1 MKVQTKRILSFLL
14 VLVVF
19 CSALLPAM
27 IPPVRAVAVVDDA
40 AIAIGLL
47 FAGFAGITFSR
58 SDYAVQA
65 IQKFMTDCADAATE
79 IVYLAQNC
87 VKDGVLQLVADAKMR
102 YQTIITAMSAFFV
115 SSADASGA
123 LSGSM
128 SLGASYKPIKYVSSA
143 YTADLFRFS
152 VGENVILNV
161 GGGDMVWTLKHE
173 GVGTDWP
180 SLRLYRDGKLQH
192 MIYADNGK
200 TFLSGRFDVIYS
212 YNESSKNYNV
222 YVQIAS
228 LYTDGSS
235 RAYLTTGN
243 GFTWTLD
250 SLSSV
255 SITQAG
261 DNITYLQDAAVDG
274 TSALNRMNEIPE
286 PDKDP
291 DNDDKPV
298 EIPMVPFPIT
308 KELEIAKTG
317 QNKDADGNPLVDA
330 NGNPLVD
337 ADGNPLSQQKPGIIP
352 SELIDELTKLVE
364 QSKTDTPDTPN
375 NPDTDDDR
383 TKRHDA
389 DWKNVFPFCVPF
401 DLIEFIGV
409 LAAEPVAPAFDWRF
423 YAPNVVDYTMHID
436 LSSFD
441 DVARICRTLELLA
454 FCIGLI
460 LITRNIIRG

>member
-1 MKVQTKRILSFLL
+1 MKVQIKRIFSFLL

-19 CSALLPAM
+19 CSAMLPAM

-123 LSGSM
+123 LSGSL
-128 SLGASYKPIKYVSSA
+128 SLGGAVQPLELKSVWDATYD
-143 YTADLFRFS
+143 TFRF
-152 VGENVILNV
+152 
-161 GGGDMVWTLKHE
+161 
-173 GVGTDWP
+173 GVNDSIVETTSRGT
-180 SLRLYRDGKLQH
+180 R
-192 MIYADNGK
+192 
-200 TFLSGRFDVIYS
+200 TFSCAVKSGRAVMYVDGQSIYTTQTYNSPVVDLHWDVKKDTTFSDGTSNFFY
-212 YNESSKNYNV
+212 YL
-222 YVQIAS
+222 YVLLS
-228 LYTDGSS
+228 DGSTQLVPFS
-235 RAYLTTGN
+235 NNANIVRGN
-243 GFTWTLD
+243 LQTISW
-250 SLSSV
+250 SLS
-255 SITQAG
+255 G

-274 TSALNRMNEIPE
+274 TSALDRMNEIPE

-337 ADGNPLSQQKPGIIP
+337 ADGNPLSQKKPGIIP

-401 DLIEFIGV
+401 DLIEFLGV

>member
-19 CSALLPAM
+19 CSALLPTM

-115 SSADASGA
+115 SSADESGA
-123 LSGSM
+123 LSGSL
-128 SLGASYKPIKYVSSA
+128 SLGGVVQPLVVDSVWNTSY
-143 YTADLFRFS
+143 DDFRFGVNDVIVETTS
-152 VGENVILNV
+152 SRVRTFSCAVVDGRGCMYINGTRLYETNASDYPVVDLHWDIFRGTKYSSGEYAHTYYMYVLLSDGSTKKCIFSAGPIANGNTIQAKPDAVS
-161 GGGDMVWTLKHE
+161 WTL
-173 GVGTDWP
+173 
-180 SLRLYRDGKLQH
+180 
-192 MIYADNGK
+192 
-200 TFLSGRFDVIYS
+200 
-212 YNESSKNYNV
+212 
-222 YVQIAS
+222 
-228 LYTDGSS
+228 
-235 RAYLTTGN
+235 
-243 GFTWTLD
+243 
-250 SLSSV
+250 
-255 SITQAG
+255 AG

-274 TSALNRMNEIPE
+274 TSALDRMNEIPE

-401 DLIEFIGV
+401 DLIEFLGV

>member
-27 IPPVRAVAVVDDA
+27 IPRARAVAVVDDA

-58 SDYAVQA
+58 SDHAVQA

-123 LSGSM
+123 LSGSL
-128 SLGASYKPIKYVSSA
+128 SLGGTFSPVESDVSYSDYTDYRFNVNDHPNFVITTSKGAFECRYYAEKQSNGFYSYGYGVYVNGVYTGSFMSTGSGWTLSAFDFVSSCVYYINTDPA
-143 YTADLFRFS
+143 
-152 VGENVILNV
+152 
-161 GGGDMVWTLKHE
+161 
-173 GVGTDWP
+173 GVE
-180 SLRLYRDGKLQH
+180 H
-192 MIYADNGK
+192 H
-200 TFLSGRFDVIYS
+200 YS
-212 YNESSKNYNV
+212 WVMSNRPLGISNKNYT
-222 YVQIAS
+222 I
-228 LYTDGSS
+228 
-235 RAYLTTGN
+235 
-243 GFTWTLD
+243 TL
-250 SLSSV
+250 S
-255 SITQAG
+255 G

-286 PDKDP
+286 PNKDP
-291 DNDDKPV
+291 DDDKPV

-337 ADGNPLSQQKPGIIP
+337 ADGNPLAQQKPGIIP

-364 QSKTDTPDTPN
+364 QSKTDTPETPD

-401 DLIEFIGV
+401 DLIEFLGV